1 MTEYASR
8 DDLRMITRRLDQID
22 ATGTRGVAV
31 LAVQVQELAKD
42 WARHEQAHETER
54 RERAAGRR
62 WLIGMAVAAIAAI
75 DGPIVTVLLAV
86 HH

>member
-8 DDLRMITRRLDQID
+8 DDIRMVTRRLDTID

-62 WLIGMAVAAIAAI
+62 WLFMAAVALVAAV
-75 DGPIVTVLLAV
+75 DGPIVTVLLAL